1 MDPIWYE
8 DPRVLFGPRFYEF
21 VPTAGQ
27 TFEERINALTRFAIY
42 GTILLYVLRRNPRHV
57 AIGIAVVAVLALIN
71 YSRGLRSSE
80 SFGDL
85 GEEETSAFADYWPS
99 KKRTC
104 VRPTGTNPFG
114 NVLPTDIADDPA
126 REATC
131 AYDDIKEEVRDAF
144 NDKLYRNLND
154 VYEKANSQ
162 RQFYTMPSTTVPNDV
177 GAFREFVYGI
187 RKNCKTDP
195 SQCTGYD

>member
-1 MDPIWYE
+1 MDPVWYE

-42 GTILLYVLRRNPRHV
+42 GTILLYILRRNPRHV
-57 AIGIAVVAVLALIN
+57 AIGIAVVAVLAIVN
-71 YSRGLRSSE
+71 YTRSLRTNGRE
-80 SFGDL
+80 SFDG
-85 GEEETSAFADYWPS
+85 GEETAAFADYWPS

-104 VRPTGTNPFG
+104 VRPTLSNPFG

-126 REATC
+126 REAAC

-162 RQFYTMPSTTVPNDV
+162 RQFHTMPSTTVPNDV
-177 GAFREFVYGI
+177 DAFRSFVYGI